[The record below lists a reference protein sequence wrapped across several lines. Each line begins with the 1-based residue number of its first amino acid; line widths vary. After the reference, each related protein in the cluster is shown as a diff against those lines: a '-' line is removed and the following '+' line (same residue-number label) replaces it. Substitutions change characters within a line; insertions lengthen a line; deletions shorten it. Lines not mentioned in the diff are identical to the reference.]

1 MQESALTGVRPAQ
14 VRVAK
19 PRPQTWRYLGVAAH
33 SMTVTAGLVLC
44 VSVALS
50 GAEPVGLI
58 MGTVVGTLTT
68 ASLATAYWGGRKA
81 QVFPGI
87 IGLLL
92 TLLIAPALPH
102 AAFDSFFDF
111 TPSVFGLTGGVLAVV
126 ATVAELT
133 KRPEPG
139 EGLRGLLT
147 VGGGIAAAGLVTVAA
162 VSGLVTVTGKSTL
175 SDAERAGST
184 AVTMKDFKFG
194 PETVTVNEGGEVKF
208 AVKNSDPV
216 IHDLKIKELDLK
228 VVVKPGSE
236 KLVRFTAPQAGEY
249 TIVCTLHGGMDGK
262 LVVVAP

>member
-1 MQESALTGVRPAQ
+1 MQESALTGVRPIE
-14 VRVAK
+14 VRAAS

-33 SMTVTAGLVLC
+33 SLTVTAALVLC

-50 GAEPVGLI
+50 GAETVGI
-58 MGTVVGTLTT
+58 VMGTVVGTLTT
-68 ASLATAYWGGRKA
+68 ASLATAAWAGRKA

-92 TLLIAPALPH
+92 ALLIAPALPH

-111 TPSVFGLTGGVLAVV
+111 TPSVFGMVGGVLAVV
-126 ATVAELT
+126 AAVAEVT
-133 KRPEPG
+133 KRPEPR
-139 EGLRGLLT
+139 ESARGLLT
-147 VGGGIAAAGLVTVAA
+147 IGGGIAAAGLVTAAA
-162 VSGLVTVTGKSTL
+162 VSGVVTVTGQTTL
-175 SDAERAGST
+175 SDADRAGST
-184 AVTMKDFKFG
+184 AVAMKDFKFA
-194 PETVTVNEGGEVKF
+194 PETITATEGDEVKF
-208 AVKNSDPV
+208 AVKNSDAV

-236 KLVRFTAPQAGEY
+236 KLLRFTAPQAGEY